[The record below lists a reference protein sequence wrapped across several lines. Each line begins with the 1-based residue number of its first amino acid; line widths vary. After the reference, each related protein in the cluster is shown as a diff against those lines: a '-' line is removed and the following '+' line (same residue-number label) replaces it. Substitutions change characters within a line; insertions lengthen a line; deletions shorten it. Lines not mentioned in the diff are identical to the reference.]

1 VLKAGKT
8 RIRLLVATMA
18 VAAVLP
24 VFLAAQ
30 DEQDTPLGDVART
43 FRKKNPPA
51 QDVIDNDN
59 LSNVMDQVESHRAS
73 AASLRYS
80 IDAGGKSFQVSAP
93 DVTCSLAFSANTKA
107 LLASQYVQLDLPE
120 AELLKLDGP
129 ATIDGDALQVSVFN
143 GTDWHV
149 SELAVALTV
158 LKRAE
163 VHGAVSDYGAA
174 KLIPAVAGAVSQ
186 EGATPQE
193 TENRSE
199 KRSDVTVIYKMRAA
213 AVPAATT
220 VFRAPL
226 NMEIG
231 PDQEWHWAIVQAR
244 GYPPQSSA
252 GPNPV
257 TQAPAQSV
265 LAPARQLPQQPST
278 VTLDPAYPSGTSA
291 AENQPPLP
299 R

>member
-1 VLKAGKT
+1 
-8 RIRLLVATMA
+8 LLIATMA

-24 VFLAAQ
+24 VSLAAQ
-30 DEQDTPLGDVART
+30 DEVDTSLGDVARS

-51 QDVIDNDN
+51 QEVIDNDN
-59 LSNVMDQVESHRAS
+59 LSKVMDQVESHRAS

-80 IDAGGKSFQVSAP
+80 IDTGGKSFQVSAP
-93 DVTCSLAFSANTKA
+93 DVTCSLAFSANTRA

-120 AELLKLDGP
+120 GELLKLDGP
-129 ATIDGDALQVSVFN
+129 ATIDGDAFQVSVFN

-149 SELAVALTV
+149 SEVAVAVTV
-158 LKRAE
+158 LKRTD
-163 VHGAVSDYGAA
+163 VHGVVSDYGTA
-174 KLIPAVAGAVSQ
+174 KLIPAVAGAASQ
-186 EGATPQE
+186 EGGAPQGP
-193 TENRSE
+193 ENRSE

-213 AVPAATT
+213 AAPAATT

-226 NMEIG
+226 NLEIG

-252 GPNPV
+252 ES
-257 TQAPAQSV
+257 AAQSQPQSSMPV
-265 LAPARQLPQQPST
+265 SAASIPEAPK
-278 VTLDPAYPSGTSA
+278 DTSA
-291 AENQPPLP
+291 VPVQIQPESSI